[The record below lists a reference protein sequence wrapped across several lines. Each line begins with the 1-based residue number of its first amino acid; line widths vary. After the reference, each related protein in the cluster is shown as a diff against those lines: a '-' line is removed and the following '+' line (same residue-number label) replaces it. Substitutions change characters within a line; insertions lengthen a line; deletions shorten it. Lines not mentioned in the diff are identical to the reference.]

1 MSRESISGAAAGNRM
16 IVTTLR
22 GRRLT
27 AEETNGRITD
37 LFFEDPE
44 ADSMVG
50 RIYVGT
56 VKQIRTNIQAA
67 FVELGDG
74 LMAYY
79 PLEDWERFPVEGVVF
94 REGAQIPVM
103 VTKDAQ
109 KTKAPTVT
117 TALTFTGQYL
127 VLTPSK
133 QGLFF
138 SSRLHDPERKQ
149 ALRALLGEA
158 DNYSLIV
165 RTNAAQASDEAILAE
180 RDRLLEEAKRLSSV
194 WKTRTS
200 GSLLR
205 SPEPGYLS
213 EIFGNRLSGLF
224 EVVTDLPDVYNKI
237 EMRLQTLRAENPEAD
252 LPSLRLYTDSY
263 PLSKLYNLETVLERA
278 LSERIWLKSGGFL
291 VIQPTEALVAIDVNT
306 GKTENRRKKEDTIF
320 RTNLEAAKEIAI
332 QLKLRNLSGIILI
345 DFIDMAEDS
354 HKEAVLQAL
363 TQELRK
369 DPVKTTVLGY
379 TKLNLVE
386 MTRKKVRKPLHE
398 MGF

>member
-1 MSRESISGAAAGNRM
+1 M

-22 GRRLT
+22 ERRLT
-27 AEETNGRITD
+27 AEETQGRITD

-44 ADSMVG
+44 EDSMVG

-79 PLEDWERFPVEGVVF
+79 PLEDWERFPVEGVAF

-103 VTKDAQ
+103 VIKDAQ

-133 QGLFF
+133 RGLFF
-138 SSRLHDPERKQ
+138 SSRLNDPERKQ
-149 ALRALLGEA
+149 ELRTLLGETEA
-158 DNYSLIV
+158 YSLIV
-165 RTNAAQASDEAILAE
+165 RTNAAHASDSAVLEE
-180 RDRLLEEAKRLSSV
+180 RNRLLEEARQLSSI

-200 GSLLR
+200 GCLLR

-224 EVVTDLPDVYNKI
+224 EVVTDLPDVYNRI
-237 EMRLQTLRAENPEAD
+237 ETRLQTLRTENPEAA
-252 LPSLRLYTDSY
+252 LPFLRLYTDSY
-263 PLSKLYNLETVLERA
+263 PLSKLYSLETVLERA
-278 LSERIWLKSGGFL
+278 LSERIWLRSGGFL

-306 GKTENRRKKEDTIF
+306 GKTEKHRKKEDTIF
-320 RTNLEAAKEIAI
+320 QTNLEAAREIAV

-345 DFIDMAEDS
+345 DFIDMAEEP
-354 HKEAVLQAL
+354 HKESVLQAL
-363 TQELRK
+363 KQELYK

-379 TKLNLVE
+379 TRLNLVE

-398 MGF
+398 LGF